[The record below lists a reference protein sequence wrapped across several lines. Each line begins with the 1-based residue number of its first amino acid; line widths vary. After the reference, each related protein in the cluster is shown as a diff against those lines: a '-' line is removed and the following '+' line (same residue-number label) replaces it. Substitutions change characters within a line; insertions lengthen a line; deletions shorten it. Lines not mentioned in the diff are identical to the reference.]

1 MSGEKLENLFF
12 IFYSVLF
19 IFPFVYSIYHLLT
32 SSIKLN
38 NIYGLLLAGFCVF
51 VFFMIRSSEKNRQ
64 KRRGVP
70 DECIGCIHI
79 KQRKNY
85 YSDEY
90 SRSYR
95 IEYSCDKKGC
105 NKRTGGFVATRSDY
119 KYYQENNRVNK
130 NIATDLKPKDDN
142 SQDIIKLKRENEN
155 KIRRD
160 KLKDEINNL
169 HAEIIQ
175 LNQEK
180 EEVHKNIVDFNYDVN
195 NKTELQN
202 LIQIHKDEY
211 NEYMNY
217 NINKHSYTYNI
228 NDLISYK
235 YKLINILKEKST
247 EIEELKKKLE
257 ILNDQKRKNEIEI
270 KVKEDIK
277 KIYEEIRQLNEE
289 KENII
294 NKIAILDEYITIKN
308 KSKTQNQTYRNNTI
322 DSRINSLSY
331 TSNIESL
338 MRTKEE
344 FYKIKKEI
352 SEEIETYKEELQ
364 KKNEIYEMKRIIKNE
379 IKVLKVGD
387 ILIHEKFGDMKVISI
402 DKNYINIITKDYI
415 YKRFVNDDNL
425 YKYIS
430 KIKKQTNKDL
440 EY

>member
-1 MSGEKLENLFF
+1 MSGEKLENLLFVF
-12 IFYSVLF
+12 ITVSFAFSIINGAYVLF
-19 IFPFVYSIYHLLT
+19 
-32 SSIKLN
+32 SSNNKFD
-38 NIYGLLLAGFCVF
+38 NIYGILFVGFWVF
-51 VFFMIRSSEKNRQ
+51 LFLMIRSSEKNRQ

-119 KYYQENNRVNK
+119 KYYQENNKSNK
-130 NIATDLKPKDDN
+130 NIATDLKSKGDN

-169 HAEIIQ
+169 HAEIVQ

-180 EEVHKNIVDFNYDVN
+180 EEVFKNIVDLNCNVN

-211 NEYMNY
+211 NEYMDY
-217 NINKHSYTYNI
+217 NINKRNYTYNI
-228 NDLISYK
+228 NDLTSYK
-235 YKLINILKEKST
+235 DKLINILKEKSI
-247 EIEELKKKLE
+247 EIQKLKNKLE
-257 ILNDQKRKNEIEI
+257 ISNEHKRINEIEI

-331 TSNIESL
+331 TSNIERLIS
-338 MRTKEE
+338 TKEE
-344 FYKIKKEI
+344 FSKIKKEVYV
-352 SEEIETYKEELQ
+352 EIETYKNELE
-364 KKNEIYEMKRIIKNE
+364 KKNELYEMKKIIRSE

-387 ILIHEKFGDMKVISI
+387 LLIHEKFGEMKMISI
-402 DKNYINIITKDYI
+402 DKNYINIITKDYLH
-415 YKRFVNDDNL
+415 KSFVNDDNL

-430 KIKKQTNKDL
+430 KIKKQTNQ
-440 EY
+440 

>member
-51 VFFMIRSSEKNRQ
+51 VFFMIRSSEKGRQ
-64 KRRGVP
+64 KRRDVP
-70 DECIGCIHI
+70 EECIGCIHI

-85 YSDEY
+85 YSNES
-90 SRSYR
+90 SRLYR
-95 IEYSCDKKGC
+95 IEYACDNRNCK
-105 NKRTGGFVATRSDY
+105 NKHRGFVATRSDY

-202 LIQIHKDEY
+202 LIKIHKDEY

-257 ILNDQKRKNEIEI
+257 ILNDQR
-270 KVKEDIK
+270 
-277 KIYEEIRQLNEE
+277 E
-289 KENII
+289 K
-294 NKIAILDEYITIKN
+294 
-308 KSKTQNQTYRNNTI
+308 
-322 DSRINSLSY
+322 
-331 TSNIESL
+331 
-338 MRTKEE
+338 
-344 FYKIKKEI
+344 
-352 SEEIETYKEELQ
+352 
-364 KKNEIYEMKRIIKNE
+364 
-379 IKVLKVGD
+379 
-387 ILIHEKFGDMKVISI
+387 
-402 DKNYINIITKDYI
+402 
-415 YKRFVNDDNL
+415 
-425 YKYIS
+425 
-430 KIKKQTNKDL
+430 
-440 EY
+440 